1 MKYKKLTVLSSKLLS
16 KLHEK
21 NKNWFTTREVYDLF
35 PDIPPKSISQQLMR
49 MTNDGVLMRIKES
62 VYYMI
67 PFEQDP
73 ECYLPNWHLMA
84 EPLAGNEHYIGYY
97 SAMQIHNLITQPALT
112 EQIVVPKQIKPTW
125 VEIRKVNFQFIY
137 HNDKHFFGYKN
148 VWIDDF
154 NRVSCSDLEKT
165 FIDCLYKPEYAG
177 GIVEVAKA
185 LHIARERISHD
196 RLLSAA
202 LTFGSQAVIKRL
214 GYLLELLN
222 IDTPLIEELHKLRTS
237 SITVLDTGVPEQGK
251 VLTKWSIKQNVNIY
265 TILSSILT

>member
-1 MKYKKLTVLSSKLLS
+1 MKYRKLTALSSKLLS

-21 NKNWFTTREVYDLF
+21 NKNWFTIQEAYDLF

-49 MTNDGVLMRIKES
+49 MTNNGVLMRIKES
-62 VYYMI
+62 VYCMI
-67 PFEQDP
+67 PFDQDP

-97 SAMQIHNLITQPALT
+97 SAMQIHSLITQPALM
-112 EQIVVPKQIKPTW
+112 EQIVVPKQMKPSW
-125 VEIRKVNFQFIY
+125 VEIRQVNFQFIF
-137 HNDKHFFGYKN
+137 HNDKHFFEYKR

-165 FIDCLYKPEYAG
+165 LIDCLYKPHYTG
-177 GIVEVAKA
+177 GVVEVAKA
-185 LHIARERISHD
+185 LHMARERINHD
-196 RLLSAA
+196 RLLNYG
-202 LTFGSQAVIKRL
+202 LRFGSQAVIKRL

-222 IDTPLIEELHKLRTS
+222 IDIPLIEELHPLRTS
-237 SITVLDTGVPEQGK
+237 SITLLDTGAPEQGK
-251 VLTKWSIKQNVNIY
+251 VSTKWSIRQNVDTH